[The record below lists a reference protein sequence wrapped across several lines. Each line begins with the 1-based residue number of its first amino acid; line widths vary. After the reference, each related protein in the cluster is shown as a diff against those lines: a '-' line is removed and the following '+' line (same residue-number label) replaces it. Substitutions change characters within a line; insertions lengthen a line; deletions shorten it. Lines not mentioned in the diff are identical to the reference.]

1 MKGSTKTYQEYIPSS
16 FAYKVV
22 CIDDKF
28 TRPIVVFRDE
38 NAADEFIK
46 AILKEYEYC
55 KKLMKKHFNKNLI
68 MSGKEE
74 EFQLRN
80 ACWICEQLID
90 NDDEKVRD
98 HCHVTGKF

>member
-1 MKGSTKTYQEYIPSS
+1 MKGSTKKYQEYIPSS
-16 FAYKVV
+16 FAYKV

-28 TRPIVVFRDE
+28 TKLIVVFRDE